1 MSYIE
6 NTSWHLN
13 DDRDQIYD
21 GSRRFD
27 ITSTGRIYCVAGQA
41 TGIHNTSTNP
51 FYGYVIIRSTE
62 RFSGSLTIG
71 YQDGSTSTSQID
83 PTYDTTMGVS
93 WVDGG
98 TITSELIGQT
108 NPNQRVEVLRTLT
121 DIPIFDVNDT
131 ESIENFIETGDD
143 SGALNNDY
151 LHSAKTHIYCSNNGD
166 RITFKSVPIYK
177 GGDKKL
183 AYNDIW
189 FRGSFSQIKMPLVG
203 EVSTSWDKLD
213 RGLTTLE
220 GTLIISKDNTEL
232 ATFSIKLTRKLLGIF
247 GDTTVSP
254 EKAEN
259 NGYLFS
265 GTSDNQFDD
274 VGEDST
280 DNSDSTDNPS
290 DGSNFGGFSNLCA
303 SYKITK
309 QALNDLGNFIWNN
322 NIFDNIKLLN
332 TSPIE
337 NLVSLMYMP
346 IDIGG
351 INQKI
356 TLGNIETNV
365 SGSLLTQNMKKINVA
380 TFTIPYYNTG
390 FLNFEP
396 YTSVA
401 LYLPLVGM
409 VSLQPRDVVGYTIS
423 IDYAFDIVV
432 GSFGVYVYTSKGGG
446 KTLIYSSQGTCS
458 ITIPLTASNQAQ
470 VQASILQSGVGL
482 ASNIIEKDVVGS
494 INSAMD
500 IATTQ
505 NHSSTFGSASSMVGA
520 LSPSSCYYIIRTP
533 IVSIPSTFAHTYGW
547 VCMQS
552 FKLSEISGY
561 TEVDQVDLT
570 GLYAMNEELNEL
582 ESILKNGFYI

>member
-6 NTSWHLN
+6 NTSWHVGE
-13 DDRDQIYD
+13 DGDRIYD

-41 TGIHNTSTNP
+41 NGINNTSTNP
-51 FYGYVIIRSTE
+51 FYGYVIIRGTE
-62 RFSGSLTIG
+62 RFSGTLTIG
-71 YQDGSTSTSQID
+71 YQDGSTSTSRID

-93 WVDGG
+93 WAEGG
-98 TITSELIGQT
+98 TITSDLIGQT
-108 NPNQRVEVLRTLT
+108 NPNQRIEVLRTLT
-121 DIPIFDVNDT
+121 DIPIFDVDDT
-131 ESIENFIETGDD
+131 EAIENFIETGDD

-151 LHSAKTHIYCSNNGD
+151 LHSATTHIYCTNNGD
-166 RITFKSVPIYK
+166 RISFKSVPNYK

-183 AYNDIW
+183 AYDRIGFNSDQMIVN
-189 FRGSFSQIKMPLVG
+189 IPVTG
-203 EVSTSWDKLD
+203 EVTTSWGNLGVTVTKIACEINIYK
-213 RGLTTLE
+213 G
-220 GTLIISKDNTEL
+220 SAVL
-232 ATFSIKLTRKLLGIF
+232 ATFNFTLTRKLFGLLGDV
-247 GDTTVSP
+247 GVNPSYL
-254 EKAEN
+254 EQN
-259 NGYLFS
+259 NYQFS
-265 GTSDNQFDD
+265 GSTDNQFDD

-280 DNSDSTDNPS
+280 DNSDSTDNPN

-332 TSPIE
+332 NSPIE

-351 INQKI
+351 TNQKI

-365 SGSLLTQNMKKINVA
+365 SGALLTQNMKKINVA
-380 TFTIPYYNTG
+380 SFTIPYYNTG

-409 VSLQPRDVVGYTIS
+409 VSLQPRDVVGHTIS

-446 KTLIYSSQGTCS
+446 KTLIYSSQGTCA
-458 ITIPLTASNQAQ
+458 ITIPLTASNQSQ

-482 ASNIIEKDVVGS
+482 ASSIIEKDVVGS

-570 GLYAMNEELNEL
+570 GLYAMDEELKEL

>member
-1 MSYIE
+1 MVGTISNRI
-6 NTSWHLN
+6 WHPDSDGN
-13 DDRDQIYD
+13 PVYDSRVQIT
-21 GSRRFD
+21 FN
-27 ITSTGRIYCVAGQA
+27 STGRIYG
-41 TGIHNTSTNP
+41 TSRLTNGIWNTSTDP
-51 FYGYVIIRSTE
+51 YHGYIILNSNE
-62 RFSGSLTIG
+62 RISGRVTITN
-71 YQDGSTSTSQID
+71 QDDSVQTSEFNNEYYYTV
-83 PTYDTTMGVS
+83 GVG
-93 WVDGG
+93 WAQGG
-98 TITSELIGQT
+98 TISSIDLNQSPSSRVQDMQT
-108 NPNQRVEVLRTLT
+108 IM
-121 DIPIFDVNDT
+121 DFPIFDVDDT
-131 ESIENFIETGDD
+131 EAIENYIATGDD
-143 SGALNNDY
+143 SGALNGDF
-151 LHSAKTHIYCSNNGD
+151 LHSATTHIYCTNNGD
-166 RITFKSVPIYK
+166 RISFKSVPNVR
-177 GGDKKL
+177 GDTTKL
-183 AYNDIW
+183 AYDRIGLSSDHLILNI
-189 FRGSFSQIKMPLVG
+189 PNTG
-203 EVSTSWDKLD
+203 EVTTSWDKV
-213 RGLTTLE
+213 GSAVTKIACEINIYKESTV
-220 GTLIISKDNTEL
+220 L
-232 ATFSIKLTRKLLGIF
+232 ATFNFSLTRKLLGIL
-247 GDTTVSP
+247 GDVSVNP
-254 EKAEN
+254 SYLEQN
-259 NGYLFS
+259 NYQFS
-265 GTSDNQFDD
+265 GATDNQFDE

-280 DNSDSTDNPS
+280 DNSDSTDNPN

-322 NIFDNIKLLN
+322 NIFDDIKLLN
-332 TSPIE
+332 NSPIE

-346 IDIGG
+346 IDISGT
-351 INQKI
+351 NQKI

-365 SGSLLTQNMKKINVA
+365 SGALLTQNMKKINVA
-380 TFTIPYYNTG
+380 SFTIPYYNTG

-446 KTLIYSSQGTCS
+446 KTLIYSSQGTCA
-458 ITIPLTASNQAQ
+458 ITIPLTASNQSQ

-482 ASNIIEKDVVGS
+482 ASSIIEKDVVGS

-570 GLYAMNEELNEL
+570 GLYAMDEELKEL